1 MMDRTSMKNIIVLL
15 TVACLLPGAAKSQV
29 AAGGTFVN
37 FESAQ
42 TNPVRLSPDG
52 TRLFAVDTTD
62 ARVSVFD
69 VSQSGNP
76 VLIAE
81 IPVGIEPVSVNARS
95 NDEAWVVNQESDTVS
110 VVSVSKGIVTDTIY
124 AKDEPMDV
132 VFAAGLAFVSV
143 SRSNKI
149 NAYDVNTHRPTA
161 SIPVFGGNPRALAVS
176 PDGSKVYAAFAI
188 SGNAT
193 TIIPVPLAPA
203 PPPPTNPALP
213 PAPPQGIIV
222 SATDPSWSSFIQFT
236 MPDNDVVEI

>member
-1 MMDRTSMKNIIVLL
+1 MKSLAVLL
-15 TVACLLPGAAKSQV
+15 TVACLLPGAAMSQV
-29 AAGGTFVN
+29 TAGGTFVN
-37 FESAQ
+37 FESSQ

-52 TRLFAVDTTD
+52 TRLFAGATPE

-69 VSQSGNP
+69 VSQPGNP

-81 IPVGIEPVSVNARS
+81 IPVGIEPVSVNPRS
-95 NDEAWVVNQESDTVS
+95 NDEAWVVNQESGSVS
-110 VVSVSKGIVTDTIY
+110 VVSVSKGIVTDTIS
-124 AKDEPMDV
+124 AKAEPMDV

-143 SRSNKI
+143 SRNNQI
-149 NAYDVNTHRPTA
+149 NAYDVNTHRLMA
-161 SIPVFGGNPRALAVS
+161 SIPVFGGNPRAMAVS

-222 SATDPSWSSFIQFT
+222 QATED
-236 MPDNDVVEI
+236 

>member
-1 MMDRTSMKNIIVLL
+1 MAI
-15 TVACLLPGAAKSQV
+15 SQV
-29 AAGGTFVN
+29 TGSGGTYVN

-52 TRLFAVDTTD
+52 TRLFAVDTPD

-132 VFAAGLAFVSV
+132 VFASGLAFVSV
-143 SRSNKI
+143 SRNNQI
-149 NAYDVNTHRPTA
+149 NAYDVNTHRLVA
-161 SIPVFGGNPRALAVS
+161 SIPDFWRETRAPWRRL
-176 PDGSKVYAAFAI
+176 
-188 SGNAT
+188 
-193 TIIPVPLAPA
+193 VPA
-203 PPPPTNPALP
+203 
-213 PAPPQGIIV
+213 
-222 SATDPSWSSFIQFT
+222 
-236 MPDNDVVEI
+236 